1 METNKRRHMNNFLNT
16 TMKNVL
22 WFKQAHDRH
31 ELDMK
36 PPYQRNPV
44 WVTRQKS
51 FLIDSILNGYP
62 IPEIYMQETV
72 TAGGKSKHIVVD
84 GQQRIRAVLEFME
97 NKFLID
103 GKDSPTWSDM
113 CFDDLLDDDKK
124 KIYKY
129 NFIIRVLPEIDDT
142 QVRAIFQRLNRNVLA
157 LNKQELR
164 QATYWGTFINT
175 MSQISDK
182 EVWQRLNVFT
192 QNDIR
197 RMLDV
202 EYISELTIAFLNGPQ
217 NKKSKLDSYYKMYE
231 ESFDEKSLI
240 EETFSLV
247 LSEIFKIIPNIAKT
261 RWCKK
266 TDFYTLFLTFATHNE
281 ILPLPKAQRGALSE
295 KLIEFS
301 DLANAFIKLKG
312 EGDEHTPASV
322 KKYCGGIRAS
332 TDLNSRKD
340 RTAGL
345 EEFINDLLSEN
356 GVQ

>member
-1 METNKRRHMNNFLNT
+1 MYNFLNT

-22 WFKQAHDRH
+22 WFKQAHDRN

-84 GQQRIRAVLEFME
+84 GQQRIRSVLEFIE
-97 NKFLID
+97 NKYAID

-113 CFDDLLDDDKK
+113 EFDELSDDEKK

-129 NFIIRVLPEIDDT
+129 NFVIRVLPEIDDT

-175 MSQISDK
+175 MSQISDR
-182 EVWQRLNVFT
+182 EIWQKLNVFT

-202 EYISELTIAFLNGPQ
+202 EYISELTIAMLNGPQ
-217 NKKSKLDSYYKMYE
+217 NKKAKLDDYYKIYE
-231 ESFDEKSLI
+231 ESFEEKSLI
-240 EETFSLV
+240 EEIFSLV
-247 LSEIFKIIPNIAKT
+247 LSEIYKTIPNITKT
-261 RWCKK
+261 RWSKK
-266 TDFYTLFLTFATHNE
+266 TDFYTLFLTIADHKE
-281 ILPLPKAQRGALSE
+281 ILPLPKAQRALLSE
-295 KLIEFS
+295 MLLEFAS
-301 DLANAFIKLKG
+301 LADTFIKLKG
-312 EGDEHTPASV
+312 EGAEQTPSSV

-345 EEFINDLLSEN
+345 EEFLADLITEN
-356 GVQ
+356 GEQ